1 MRHSTSILTIS
12 ACAIVVASSPVV
24 ASSSIPT
31 AEPINYVRICDSF
44 GRGYHY
50 IPGTETCLKF
60 SGYVRA
66 EIGLKDTSDDDS
78 EDLSFYD
85 REIELVIDAASMT
98 EIGMVIGRFVLNN
111 NKNDTVSVRD
121 AWIKIGESLLVGR
134 ERSQYDFSGGY
145 GMYDGYYADEALN
158 QFTFFAPLGDDIR
171 FSLGVE
177 DGRNREANIA
187 QTSAGTGFS
196 KNVSYAGMKIPDV
209 VASLRISQAWGSAQ
223 VSGAVHQIRANAD
236 AGVFEDFGFAAQA
249 GAEFRPNRRTRFKFV
264 AAYAD
269 GAMHYVGG
277 DDFYEA
283 QLSDTSTEIDETLNG
298 WYVLAGLNQ
307 RLTKTVSLE
316 TTASFHDFVDQAEVW
331 QLGATLFY
339 QPTRELRIR
348 FGAMYEGFDYD
359 DTILGNEL
367 NDGDD
372 DNWEVKLRVQRNF

>member
-1 MRHSTSILTIS
+1 MKHSISILTIS
-12 ACAIVVASSPVV
+12 TCAIVAASSPVV
-24 ASSSIPT
+24 ANSGIPA

-66 EIGLKDTSDDDS
+66 EIGLKDTSGDDS

-98 EIGMVIGRFVLNN
+98 EIGMVIGHFVLNN

-121 AWIKIGESLLVGR
+121 AWIKIGESILVGR

-171 FSLGVE
+171 LSLGFE

-187 QTSAGTGFS
+187 QTSAGTSFS

-209 VASLRISQAWGSAQ
+209 VASLRISQAWESAQ
-223 VSGAVHQIRANAD
+223 ITGAVHQIRANSD

-249 GAEFRPNRRTRFKFV
+249 GAEFRPNRQTRFKFV

-277 DDFYEA
+277 NDFYEA
-283 QLSDTSTEIDETLNG
+283 QLSDTATKIDETLNG
-298 WYVLAGLNQ
+298 
-307 RLTKTVSLE
+307 
-316 TTASFHDFVDQAEVW
+316 
-331 QLGATLFY
+331 
-339 QPTRELRIR
+339 
-348 FGAMYEGFDYD
+348 
-359 DTILGNEL
+359 
-367 NDGDD
+367 
-372 DNWEVKLRVQRNF
+372 